1 MSATPEPQAVREQT
15 REYLTSSLARQIG
28 DDEDIFAAGFVNS
41 LFAAQL
47 VMFVESTFGIE
58 VENEELE
65 LTYFSSVN
73 AVTDFVSYK
82 VGKAQAAAEG
92 SRAE

>member
-1 MSATPEPQAVREQT
+1 MSTTPEPQAVREQT

-47 VMFVESTFGIE
+47 VMFVESRFGIE
-58 VENEELE
+58 VDNDELE
-65 LTYFSSVN
+65 LAYFSSVD
-73 AVTDFVSYK
+73 AVTDFVTYK
-82 VGKAQAAAEG
+82 AAKAQAAEG
-92 SRAE
+92 PRAE